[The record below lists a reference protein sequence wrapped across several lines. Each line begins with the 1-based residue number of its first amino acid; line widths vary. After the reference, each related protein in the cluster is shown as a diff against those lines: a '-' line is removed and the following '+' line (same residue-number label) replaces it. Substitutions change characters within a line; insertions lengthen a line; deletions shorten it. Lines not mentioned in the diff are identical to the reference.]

1 MTSLVQHE
9 LEKKVTGVM
18 CYIYTFSSHLL
29 QVVETQD
36 VTGGSWGPGN
46 TSPDVSGNE
55 AALVSV

>member
-1 MTSLVQHE
+1 MY
-9 LEKKVTGVM
+9 
-18 CYIYTFSSHLL
+18 CFSSNFL

-36 VTGGSWGPGN
+36 LTGGSWGPGN